1 MYITINL
8 KSEKSI
14 YQQIYDNI
22 INGIVSGELREGT
35 ILPSARGLSANLGIN
50 FHTVNK
56 AYNLLKQDGFL
67 ILDRKKEFVVQKK
80 PGINTTFVNRWEAEE
95 KRLIN
100 EALANGLTNEEIL
113 TILKNLLNTYKKGG
127 KSND

>member
-8 KSEKSI
+8 KGEKSI

-22 INGIVSGELREGT
+22 VSGIVSGELKEGAV
-35 ILPSARGLSANLGIN
+35 LPSARGLSASLGIN

-67 ILDRKKEFVVQKK
+67 ILNRKKEFVVQKK
-80 PGINTTFVNRWEAEE
+80 TGINTSFISRWEEEE

-100 EALANGLTNEEIL
+100 EALANGLSDEEIL
-113 TILKNLLNTYKKGG
+113 SSLKDLLIMQKKGE
-127 KSND
+127 K

>member
-22 INGIVSGELREGT
+22 ISGIVSGELREGT
-35 ILPSARGLSANLGIN
+35 ILPSARQLSASLGVN

-56 AYNLLKQDGFL
+56 AYNILKNDGFL

-80 PGINTTFVNRWEAEE
+80 IQRNADFVNKWKEEEA
-95 KRLIN
+95 KHIN
-100 EALANGLTNEEIL
+100 EALANGLSENEIFDILKKIL
-113 TILKNLLNTYKKGG
+113 TEKVKM
-127 KSND
+127 ND